1 MRRSEN
7 TVKNNTRNSN
17 LLNIYISAWY
27 INYVVIHFLE
37 IILTLLFLL
46 PVLKLDINYPP
57 TNRELV

>member
-1 MRRSEN
+1 
-7 TVKNNTRNSN
+7 VKNNTRNSN